1 MTGGWQRRRD
11 SSEFP
16 YSLRQ
21 WEHMA
26 DYDAG
31 PALEEL
37 REAANLEALE
47 QWRIRHLGDRSA
59 LKAALSGLG
68 QLPAEQRREAGQR
81 LNSARNELTAAYDA
95 RKGEI
100 SQQALSEQL
109 KRERID
115 VTLPGR
121 PLPRGYAHPT
131 VAVIQEI
138 SELFRRIGFQI
149 IEGPEVEWEHYN
161 FTKLGIPPEHPARD
175 LTDTFWIS
183 DKMLLRTHTS
193 PNQIRAMERVG
204 QPPIRVLVPGRCYRN
219 EATDAS
225 HESIFFQ
232 IEGLMVDDRTTMAD
246 MKGVLS
252 YLARGLFG
260 QNVRTRFRC
269 DYFPFVEPGAE
280 MSVSCGQCDGAGCR
294 MCKHTGWL
302 EILGCGMVHPDVLRG
317 VDIDP
322 AKYSGWAF
330 GVGVERI
337 AILKHGVDDIRLFQ
351 QNDVRFLRQVG

>member
-1 MTGGWQRRRD
+1 
-11 SSEFP
+11 
-16 YSLRQ
+16 
-21 WEHMA
+21 MA

>member
-1 MTGGWQRRRD
+1 MT
-11 SSEFP
+11 
-16 YSLRQ
+16 
-21 WEHMA
+21 
-26 DYDAG
+26 DYDPEA
-31 PALEEL
+31 ALEEL
-37 REAANLEALE
+37 GAVADLADLADLE
-47 QWRIRHLGDRSA
+47 QWRVRHLGDRSA

-81 LNSARNELTAAYDA
+81 LNASRNQLTEAYEA
-95 RKGEI
+95 RKAE
-100 SQQALSEQL
+100 LSESALGKQL
-109 KRERID
+109 ERQRID

-121 PLPRGYAHPT
+121 PLARGYSHPSI
-131 VAVIQEI
+131 VVIQQI

-175 LTDTFWIS
+175 LTDTFWIT

-204 QPPIRVLVPGRCYRN
+204 KPPIRVLVPGRCYRN

-232 IEGLMVDDRTTMAD
+232 IEGLLVDDRSTMAD
-246 MKGVLS
+246 MKGVLT
-252 YLARGLFG
+252 YLAQGLFG
-260 QNVRTRFRC
+260 AKARTRFRC

-317 VDIDP
+317 VNIDP
-322 AKYSGWAF
+322 SKYSGWAF
-330 GVGVERI
+330 GLGVERI
-337 AILKHGVDDIRLFQ
+337 AILKYGVDDIRLFQ
-351 QNDVRFLRQVG
+351 QNDMRFLEQVGA